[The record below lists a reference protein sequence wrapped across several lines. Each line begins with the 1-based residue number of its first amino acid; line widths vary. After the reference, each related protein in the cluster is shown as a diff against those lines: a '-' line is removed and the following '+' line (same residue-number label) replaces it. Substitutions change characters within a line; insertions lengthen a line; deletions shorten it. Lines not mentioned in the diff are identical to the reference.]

1 MRNDLDWRQS
11 HGERDNQLLVELQH
25 SMETHFS
32 PHHVIHLLITPS
44 LIAHT
49 GAVQTNHHYLC
60 VCVCVCVLLC
70 SVVCCCPPS
79 SYCGVSVMSWPEAWC
94 PHCPPNAWMLSVLP
108 GKAIGPSL
116 WLGEWS
122 QCGVSMCGTGRW
134 WVAVGCYGGGMGCW
148 PHPAPLLQNTLPLPT
163 KWHED
168 LEEREKST
176 HEPWGSRLPFE
187 VLVKWCDTEQFPRLL
202 L

>member
-60 VCVCVCVLLC
+60 VCVCVRVCAPVLCCVLLPPLLVLWGLSDVLAGGMMSPLSPKC
-70 SVVCCCPPS
+70 LNVVCATRKSNWTFPLAWGMESVWCFYVWYWEVMGCSWVLWWWYGLLTSPS
-79 SYCGVSVMSWPEAWC
+79 S
-94 PHCPPNAWMLSVLP
+94 
-108 GKAIGPSL
+108 PSPKHTSL
-116 WLGEWS
+116 AN
-122 QCGVSMCGTGRW
+122 Q
-134 WVAVGCYGGGMGCW
+134 VA
-148 PHPAPLLQNTLPLPT
+148 
-163 KWHED
+163 
-168 LEEREKST
+168 
-176 HEPWGSRLPFE
+176 
-187 VLVKWCDTEQFPRLL
+187 
-202 L
+202 